1 MCLITLQITVSHYF
15 STQKAKNLLDYKPEM
30 RLSDWKE
37 IVDALENKSLE
48 SNVKKVS
55 PCIQLLFVLI
65 SGTIAVIFH
74 VLI

>member
-15 STQKAKNLLDYKPEM
+15 STQKAKKLLDYKPEI

-37 IVDALENKSLE
+37 IVDALENKSVE
-48 SNVKKVS
+48 SNVQKVS
-55 PCIQLLFVLI
+55 PCIKILFFLV

>member
-15 STQKAKNLLDYKPEM
+15 STQKAKNLLDYKPEI

-37 IVDALENKSLE
+37 IVDTLENKSFE

-55 PCIQLLFVLI
+55 PCMKLLFVLI
-65 SGTIAVIFH
+65 SGTIAVICH